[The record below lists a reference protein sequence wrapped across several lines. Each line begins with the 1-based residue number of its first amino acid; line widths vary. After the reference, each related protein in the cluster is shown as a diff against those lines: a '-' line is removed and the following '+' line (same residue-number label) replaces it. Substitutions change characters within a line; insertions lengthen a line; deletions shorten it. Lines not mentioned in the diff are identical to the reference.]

1 MNETVNSILSSATAG
16 AAGGLV
22 VWAFSRWWKR
32 LWDWRKRKSQIV
44 HIASVIVRHRTKIY
58 EVTEAPPFR
67 TSFTNDFDRRQ
78 FQRNVLYDAFR
89 EELERLL
96 ERRASN
102 LSFEQKDEI
111 ENLLIR
117 RFRKEVGNR
126 RLKGLRLGAPD
137 PEWYVETFEKIASME
152 WLKLPP
158 ARDDHAILGDIE
170 HLRR

>member
-1 MNETVNSILSSATAG
+1 MVEAVP
-16 AAGGLV
+16 GL
-22 VWAFSRWWKR
+22 AEEEEANRAYRERDLRAQDQDLRSP
-32 LWDWRKRKSQIV
+32 
-44 HIASVIVRHRTKIY
+44 
-58 EVTEAPPFR
+58 EAPPFR

-89 EELERLL
+89 EELGRLL

-102 LSFEQKDEI
+102 LSFDQKDEI
-111 ENLLIR
+111 ENLQIR

-137 PEWYVETFEKIASME
+137 PEWHVETFEKIASIE
-152 WLKLPP
+152 WLKFPP
-158 ARDDHAILGDIE
+158 ARDDHAIFGDIE